1 MPRAKTAKNPK
12 NGNGKTVATQAT
24 MAPSGS
30 GSQVDLEALI
40 RQRAYELSEQR
51 GFEPGRE
58 QEDWFTAEQQVR
70 ARHAVSGA

>member
-1 MPRAKTAKNPK
+1 MPRAKTSKAPK

-24 MAPSGS
+24 MAPSGN

-70 ARHAVSGA
+70 AKHAVAGA

>member
-1 MPRAKTAKNPK
+1 MPRAKTVKNPK
-12 NGNGKTVATQAT
+12 NGNGTKSVAAQAAV
-24 MAPSGS
+24 APNGNGS
-30 GSQVDLEALI
+30 VDVEQMI

-70 ARHAVSGA
+70 AKHAVAGA

>member
-1 MPRAKTAKNPK
+1 MPRAKTSKTPK
-12 NGNGKTVATQAT
+12 NGNGTKNVTAAVVAVGGN
-24 MAPSGS
+24 GS
-30 GSQVDLEALI
+30 PMDMEQLI

-70 ARHAVSGA
+70 AKHAGQGA